1 MDIDIMGIQGRR
13 CPKRKNLSL
22 TETRTYVE
30 SRQNASFK
38 DLEYGGKLFSLWFLF
53 CHCHVSFRQLLIFSL
68 QRDSSRLC
76 IGRPDC
82 YGEIFLQ
89 ISPRPCMP
97 ETFCFS
103 LVAGTEE
110 EEKSGKAGAAT
121 VLGEPVNWVFEWYWP
136 AAATAATN
144 WIDRIKQNWEPNP
157 PTICAQKVLK
167 TSWPNRSSIQYP
179 IPDRKPNLQKN
190 CQYYMH
196 CSVRIGH
203 KSVSF
208 FSLVLYSA

>member
-1 MDIDIMGIQGRR
+1 MGIQGRR

-89 ISPRPCMP
+89 ISPHACRKR
-97 ETFCFS
+97 S
-103 LVAGTEE
+103 VLALWRGQKG
-110 EEKSGKAGAAT
+110 EKSGKAGAD
-121 VLGEPVNWVFEWYWP
+121 VQL
-136 AAATAATN
+136 
-144 WIDRIKQNWEPNP
+144 
-157 PTICAQKVLK
+157 L
-167 TSWPNRSSIQYP
+167 
-179 IPDRKPNLQKN
+179 
-190 CQYYMH
+190 
-196 CSVRIGH
+196 
-203 KSVSF
+203 
-208 FSLVLYSA
+208 

>member
-1 MDIDIMGIQGRR
+1 MVLILSLPRKFSTTIDIFFATRFF
-13 CPKRKNLSL
+13 PFVYRKAGLLCWDLSP
-22 TETRTYVE
+22 
-30 SRQNASFK
+30 
-38 DLEYGGKLFSLWFLF
+38 DL
-53 CHCHVSFRQLLIFSL
+53 
-68 QRDSSRLC
+68 
-76 IGRPDC
+76 P
-82 YGEIFLQ
+82 
-89 ISPRPCMP
+89 PCMP

-121 VLGEPVNWVFEWYWP
+121 GLGEPVNWVFEWYWP

-196 CSVRIGH
+196 CSVRTGH